1 MEETSEGEIVMGKI
15 VDGVLGLIGG
25 TPLVRINLDPDGR
38 ADILAKVELFNP
50 GGSVKDRV
58 ALAMIEA
65 AEETGLLKPEGTI
78 VEPTSGNTGIGLAM
92 VAAVRGYR
100 LILVMPETMS
110 VERRAVLSAY
120 GAELV
125 LTEGALGMQG
135 AIDKAEELV
144 VENPDYFLPGQFD
157 NFANPERHRLTTG
170 PEIIEQTDGKLDAL
184 VAGVG
189 TGGTITG
196 IAQAFKEQGIEAEI
210 IAVEPESSA
219 VLSGG
224 KAGPH
229 KIQGIG
235 AGFVPTVLDQK
246 NIDRVLRISDK
257 EAIQVTDRLAKEE
270 GLLVGISS
278 GAAMAGAL
286 AVAQELGPEKRVVVI
301 LPDTGMRYLST
312 APFAL

>member
-1 MEETSEGEIVMGKI
+1 MGKI
-15 VDGVLGLIGG
+15 ANGLSELIGN
-25 TPLVRINLDPDGR
+25 TPLVRLHLDQEGR
-38 ADILAKVELFNP
+38 AEILAKVELFNP
-50 GGSVKDRV
+50 GGSIKDRIS
-58 ALAMIEA
+58 LAMIVD
-65 AEETGLLKPEGTI
+65 AEKKGLLQPGGTI

-92 VAAVRGYR
+92 VAAVRGYK

-110 VERRAVLSAY
+110 VERRAVLKAY

-125 LTEGALGMQG
+125 LTSGQLGMRG
-135 AIDKAEELV
+135 AIEKAQELV
-144 VENPDYFLPGQFD
+144 AENPDYFLPGQFD
-157 NFANPERHRLTTG
+157 NPANPEIHRLTTG
-170 PEIIEQTDGKLDAL
+170 PEIWEQTGGKLDAV

-196 IAQAFKEQGIEAEI
+196 IAQALKEHGAKVEI
-210 IAVEPESSA
+210 VAVEPESSP

-224 KAGPH
+224 NAGPH

-235 AGFVPTVLDQK
+235 AGFVPKILDTALLS
-246 NIDRVLRISDK
+246 RVLKIADD
-257 EAIQVTDRLAKEE
+257 EAIAITDRLAKEE

-278 GAAMAGAL
+278 GAAVAGAL
-286 AVAQELGPEKRVVVI
+286 AVAKELGQGKQVVVI

>member
-1 MEETSEGEIVMGKI
+1 MGKI
-15 VDGVLGLIGG
+15 ANGLSELIGN
-25 TPLVRINLDPDGR
+25 TPLVRLHLDQEGR
-38 ADILAKVELFNP
+38 AEILAKVELFNP
-50 GGSVKDRV
+50 GGSIKDRIS
-58 ALAMIEA
+58 LAMIVD
-65 AEETGLLKPEGTI
+65 AEQKGLLQPGGTI

-92 VAAVRGYR
+92 VAAVRGYK

-110 VERRAVLSAY
+110 VERRAVLKAY

-125 LTEGALGMQG
+125 LTSGQLGMRG
-135 AIDKAEELV
+135 AIEKAQELV
-144 VENPDYFLPGQFD
+144 AENPDYFLPGQFD
-157 NFANPERHRLTTG
+157 NPANPEIHRLTTG
-170 PEIIEQTDGKLDAL
+170 PEIWEQTGGKLDAV

-196 IAQAFKEQGIEAEI
+196 IAQALKEHGAKVEI
-210 IAVEPESSA
+210 VAVEPESSP

-224 KAGPH
+224 NAGPH

-235 AGFVPTVLDQK
+235 AGFVPKILDTALLS
-246 NIDRVLRISDK
+246 RVLKIADD
-257 EAIQVTDRLAKEE
+257 EAIAITDRLAKEE

-278 GAAMAGAL
+278 GAAVAGAL
-286 AVAQELGPEKRVVVI
+286 AVAKELGQGKQVVVI